1 MKNYLSVRWFALFSQ
16 TLLLVF
22 SSTVC
27 VALTKLL
34 QRHRFDVSTFHN
46 FTMKKHRK
54 TFFFKFLKRERERER
69 EKDEKKTPLLTNAS
83 REVSS
88 FNEQIT
94 STLSN
99 EKCWIQFDQRR
110 VLDHAQTRDR
120 RSGEKIFV
128 QKNDAGFLVKANH
141 ASSETNTSV

>member
-1 MKNYLSVRWFALFSQ
+1 MKKYLSVRWFALFSK
-16 TLLLVF
+16 TLLLAF
-22 SSTVC
+22 SSTVRC
-27 VALTKLL
+27 CYYKSTTPTTSS
-34 QRHRFDVSTFHN
+34 RRFTFHREEKQEN
-46 FTMKKHRK
+46 Y
-54 TFFFKFLKRERERER
+54 FFQIFEKREREK
-69 EKDEKKTPLLTNAS
+69 EKDEKKTPLLTNTS

-94 STLSN
+94 DTTSN